1 MQFEL
6 SVTHKGVTVTL
17 ASADAPNL
25 RQLNEFLNSL
35 TERAIKEIQ
44 PIPRGPGRP
53 KKPKPEK
60 IKRGRGRPRKIAA

>member
-17 ASADAPNL
+17 SSADAPNL

-35 TERAIKEIQ
+35 TDRAITHIQ
-44 PIPRGPGRP
+44 PV
-53 KKPKPEK
+53 
-60 IKRGRGRPRKIAA
+60 KRGRGRPRKKVTK

>member
-17 ASADAPNL
+17 SSADAPNL
-25 RQLNEFLNSL
+25 RQLNDFLNSL

-44 PIPRGPGRP
+44 PVPR
-53 KKPKPEK
+53 
-60 IKRGRGRPRKIAA
+60 KRGRPSKTKAK

>member
-17 ASADAPNL
+17 ESADAPNL

-44 PIPRGPGRP
+44 PVPRKPGRP
-53 KKPKPEK
+53 KTRAEK
-60 IKRGRGRPRKIAA
+60 VKRPRGRPRKTIA

>member
-44 PIPRGPGRP
+44 PIPRKPGRP
-53 KKPKPEK
+53 RTKPEK
-60 IKRGRGRPRKIAA
+60 IKRPRGRPRKIAA

>member
-44 PIPRGPGRP
+44 PIPRRP
-53 KKPKPEK
+53 RATTDKARK